1 MVRHQVPLKQ
11 KLLIS
16 LFCSIL
22 FIILSL
28 PIVYHFTNGIL
39 ETLDVH
45 LLGMDGNPTITG
57 LVVHAIVFGLIIL
70 LTMYL

>member
-1 MVRHQVPLKQ
+1 MVQQQVPLRQ

-22 FIILSL
+22 FIIISL

-39 ETLDVH
+39 ETLNIHV
-45 LLGMDGNPTITG
+45 LGADGQPTITG
-57 LVVHAIVFGLIIL
+57 LVVHAIVFGLVVL
-70 LTMYL
+70 LSMYV